1 MLNIQE
7 TINANVS
14 ENTQSVVQNVAL
26 FGAGVAVGVALD
38 KAFCWARGKYA
49 AYKIG
54 KAEVEAA
61 VAPKAETQPEAET
74 KAEAQAEAKPEAEV
88 KTEAQPEAQAE
99 AKAEAQPEAQAEVQ
113 AEAQSEAQAEDNK

>member
-49 AYKIG
+49 EYKIG
-54 KAEVEAA
+54 KAEVQ
-61 VAPKAETQPEAET
+61 AEVKPEA
-74 KAEAQAEAKPEAEV
+74 QAEV
-88 KTEAQPEAQAE
+88 KTEAQAEVKPEAQPEVKTE
-99 AKAEAQPEAQAEVQ
+99 AKAE
-113 AEAQSEAQAEDNK
+113 DNK

>member
-61 VAPKAETQPEAET
+61 VAPKAE
-74 KAEAQAEAKPEAEV
+74 V
-88 KTEAQPEAQAE
+88 KTEAQAEVQAE
-99 AKAEAQPEAQAEVQ
+99 AQTEAQAEVQ
-113 AEAQSEAQAEDNK
+113 AEAQSEAQAEEQAEAQSEAQAEEQAKDNK

>member
-14 ENTQSVVQNVAL
+14 ENPQTIAQNVAL

-54 KAEVEAA
+54 KE
-61 VAPKAETQPEAET
+61 
-74 KAEAQAEAKPEAEV
+74 
-88 KTEAQPEAQAE
+88 AE
-99 AKAEAQPEAQAEVQ
+99 AKAEAQPEAQAEVKTEAQ
-113 AEAQSEAQAEDNK
+113 PEAEVKTEAQPEAEAKAEAQAEENK

>member
-38 KAFCWARGKYA
+38 RAFCWARGKYA

-54 KAEVEAA
+54 KAEVQAE
-61 VAPKAETQPEAET
+61 VKAEAKPEVKPEAQPEVKTEAQS
-74 KAEAQAEAKPEAEV
+74 EAQAEAKPEA
-88 KTEAQPEAQAE
+88 
-99 AKAEAQPEAQAEVQ
+99 Q
-113 AEAQSEAQAEDNK
+113 AEAQSEAQPEVKTEAKAEDNK

>member
-61 VAPKAETQPEAET
+61 VAPKAE
-74 KAEAQAEAKPEAEV
+74 AKAEV
-88 KTEAQPEAQAE
+88 KTEAQAEVKTEAQAEVKTEAKAEVKIEAQHEAE
-99 AKAEAQPEAQAEVQ
+99 AKAEAQAE
-113 AEAQSEAQAEDNK
+113 SEAKAEEQAEDNK

>member
-54 KAEVEAA
+54 KAEVQ
-61 VAPKAETQPEAET
+61 AEV
-74 KAEAQAEAKPEAEV
+74 KAEAKPEV
-88 KTEAQPEAQAE
+88 KPEAQAE
-99 AKAEAQPEAQAEVQ
+99 VKAEAQPEVKTEAQ
-113 AEAQSEAQAEDNK
+113 AEAQSEAQPEAEAKAEAQAEDNK